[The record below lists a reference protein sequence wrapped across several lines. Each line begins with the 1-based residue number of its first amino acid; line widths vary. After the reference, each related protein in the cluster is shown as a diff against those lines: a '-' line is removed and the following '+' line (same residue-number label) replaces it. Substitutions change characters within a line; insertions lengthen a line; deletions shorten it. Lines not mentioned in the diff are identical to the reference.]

1 MMNEQ
6 RRTDVQKKLDDE
18 ERIRRMK
25 EGGEDMR
32 AQIEMEQAE
41 RSRRG
46 EVERGS
52 DLGPEGE
59 RARQAERGS
68 PHRGMGETQQA
79 QMASWGKEG
88 EQPTGRMTKDTDY
101 PAGTGSRYRDP
112 NAEPRGPASTGES
125 FTGGPSVERPE
136 QRYMS
141 KEDMR
146 RTGSD
151 AVGYR
156 AGTGSYYPESP
167 EAPTERASTG
177 ESFTSG
183 PDVAGRAGARTG
195 KPSATDYPAGTGS
208 VYRDPHYQDTERAST
223 GEPFTG
229 GPSIERPSE
238 QRYMSREEM
247 RRTGSDAVGYRAG
260 TGSYYPESPEAPT
273 ERAST
278 GEYFTSGPEATGAP
292 RAPPPGYYARE
303 QPSMTSAAVS
313 KAQGVTQKVTEK
325 ARTMDTGAMASSVV
339 SKGKDVSHK
348 VTSKAKEFNESNKA
362 EDMASRAGE
371 TIGKALRKT
380 IAVAKGMSSGLK
392 KGMSGERGE
401 TGPAQEMAPGGE
413 RETVERE
420 STIRESPQMEER
432 RYQEVRR
439 REQQ

>member
-46 EVERGS
+46 EAERGS
-52 DLGPEGE
+52 NLGPEEE

-88 EQPTGRMTKDTDY
+88 EQPSGRMTKDTDY

-208 VYRDPHYQDTERAST
+208 VYRDPNYQD
-223 GEPFTG
+223 
-229 GPSIERPSE
+229 
-238 QRYMSREEM
+238 
-247 RRTGSDAVGYRAG
+247 
-260 TGSYYPESPEAPT
+260 T

-401 TGPAQEMAPGGE
+401 TGSAQEMAPGGE